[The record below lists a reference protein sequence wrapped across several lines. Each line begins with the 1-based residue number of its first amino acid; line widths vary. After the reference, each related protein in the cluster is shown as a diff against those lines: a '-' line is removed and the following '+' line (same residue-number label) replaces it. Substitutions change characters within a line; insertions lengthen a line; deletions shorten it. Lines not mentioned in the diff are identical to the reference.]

1 MRAQEL
7 RTAWLNFFAERGHKI
22 YPSSGLIPHH
32 PRAPLFT
39 NAGMNQ
45 FLPYIVGEE
54 PPPDP
59 PRATSVQKTV
69 RVKGKHDDI
78 EEIGRSPWHL
88 SFFEMLGN
96 FSLGDYFK
104 EQAIKYAWELST
116 EVFRYDPE
124 RIWVTVYETDDE
136 AEAIWRDVVGVPAD
150 RIQRMGADN
159 FWEMGDTGPCGPC
172 SELYYDKGD
181 SFGDPGGP
189 LHGSDKRYLEYWN
202 LVFMQ
207 YDRQPDGTL
216 ADLPMK
222 VIDTGAG
229 LERNL
234 VLLEDVN
241 NVFET
246 DELARLVDA
255 ASRATGRRYGDDAD
269 TDIQLRILADH
280 GRTISFMVNDGIYPS
295 NEDRGYVVRRIV
307 RRAVRKAYQLGVEK
321 AVTPQL
327 VAATAE
333 VMGEAYPDLL
343 RNVDFVTE
351 VVAREEERFRQTL
364 KSGSTLLEQEIAGG
378 AAAISGDVAFKLH
391 DTFGFPIEL
400 TREIAA
406 ERNVDVD
413 MEGFDEA
420 MTAQRLRARDARK
433 TGADGEVD
441 IDAYRQVVD
450 QFGTTEFT
458 GYQEYES
465 KARVLAVMPTADG
478 KVEIFL
484 DRTPFYAEGG
494 GQVGDTGTITGERGT
509 ARVLDTTYAL
519 PGLNRHVAEVEGEIE
534 VGDEVVAHIDDERRE
549 AIRRNHTGTHLLHW
563 ALREVLGAHVK
574 QQGSLVSPE
583 YLRFDFSHFGPVTPE
598 EMEQVE
604 DLVNARVLANEPVR
618 AYETSKAHA
627 EQLGAIA
634 FFGDKYGEYVRVV
647 EAGTRSLELCGGT
660 HVGALGMIG
669 PIKVTTE
676 QSIGANMRRIFALT
690 GAGTLERVREEEK
703 VLSRAADMLKAQPD
717 ELPDAIERILE
728 RQRALAD
735 ENKALRAQS
744 AKGDASRL
752 AGDAVDGKVVA
763 RVDGVQPND
772 LRDLAVAVRDQ
783 ANVDA
788 VVLIGSPD
796 GARVALVGAS
806 TKESGI
812 AVNEVLGAAAKVT
825 GGGGGGNN
833 PTMAVAGGK
842 DAAKID
848 DALASVRASLGIS

>member
-7 RTAWLNFFAERGHKI
+7 RTAWTTYFAERGHRVW
-22 YPSSGLIPHH
+22 PSSGLIPHH

-45 FLPYIVGEE
+45 FLPYILGEE
-54 PPPDP
+54 PAPDP

-104 EQAIKYAWELST
+104 DQAIAYAWDLST
-116 EVFRYDPE
+116 EVFGYDPE
-124 RIWVTVYETDDE
+124 RLWITVHDSDDE
-136 AEAIWRDVVGVPAD
+136 AEAIWRDGVGVPAD
-150 RIQRMGADN
+150 RIQRLADN
-159 FWEMGDTGPCGPC
+159 FWEMGDTGPCGPN
-172 SELYYDKGD
+172 SELYYDKGEA
-181 SFGDPGGP
+181 FGEPGGP
-189 LHGSDKRYLEYWN
+189 LHGSEKRFLEFWN

-207 YDRQPDGTL
+207 YDRQPDGSL

-255 ASRATGRRYGDDAD
+255 ASRATGRRVGEDAAVD
-269 TDIQLRILADH
+269 VELRILADH

-321 AVTPQL
+321 LITPQL
-327 VAATAE
+327 IAATAE
-333 VMGEAYPDLL
+333 VMGEAYPELL
-343 RNVDFVTE
+343 RNAEFITD
-351 VVAREEERFRQTL
+351 VVAREEDRFRRTL
-364 KSGSTLLEQEIAGG
+364 NSGSGLLEQEIAGG
-378 AAAISGDVAFKLH
+378 ATTISGDVAFRLH

-406 ERNVDVD
+406 ERGVEVDL
-413 MEGFDEA
+413 EGFDEA
-420 MTAQRLRARDARK
+420 MALQRLRARVARK
-433 TGADGEVD
+433 PGSAEGADVS
-441 IDAYRQVVD
+441 AYRELVD
-450 QFGTTEFT
+450 QFGPTEFT

-465 KARVLAVMPTADG
+465 KARVLAVLPAEDG
-478 KVEIFL
+478 KVEVFL
-484 DRTPFYAEGG
+484 DRSPFYAEGG
-494 GQVGDTGTITGERGT
+494 GQVGDTGTIASDGNSV
-509 ARVLDTTYAL
+509 RVLDTTYAV
-519 PGLNRHVAEVEGEIE
+519 PGLHRHVAEVIEGELHP
-534 VGDEVVAHIDDERRE
+534 GDEAVAAIDDERRD

-563 ALREVLGAHVK
+563 ALREVLGLHVK
-574 QQGSLVSPE
+574 QQGSLVAPD
-583 YLRFDFSHFGPVTPE
+583 YLRFDFSHHGPVAPE
-598 EMEQVE
+598 ELEQVE
-604 DLVNARVLANEPVR
+604 NLVNARVLANEPVR
-618 AYETSKAHA
+618 AYETTKDHA

-634 FFGDKYGEYVRVV
+634 FFGDKYGDYVRVV
-647 EAGTRSLELCGGT
+647 EAGQRSLELCGGT

-669 PIKVTTE
+669 PIKITSE

-690 GAGTLERVREEEK
+690 GTGTLERVREEER
-703 VLSRAADMLKAQPD
+703 LLARAAELLRAQPD
-717 ELPDAIERILE
+717 ELPEAIERAIE
-728 RQRALAD
+728 RQRALTD
-735 ENKALRAQS
+735 ENKTLRAQS
-744 AKGDASRL
+744 ARGDAARL
-752 AGDAVDGKVVA
+752 AADAVDGRVVSRLDGLA
-763 RVDGVQPND
+763 QDELRELALAVREQPGVQ
-772 LRDLAVAVRDQ
+772 
-783 ANVDA
+783 A

-796 GARVALVGAS
+796 GERVALIGVAAKDVGV
-806 TKESGI
+806 
-812 AVNEVLGAAAKVT
+812 AVNEVVAAAAKAV

-842 DAAKID
+842 DVGAID
-848 DALASVRASLGIS
+848 DAVALARSLLGPS

>member
-7 RTAWLNFFAERGHKI
+7 RAAWLNFFAERGHKI

-59 PRATSVQKTV
+59 PRATSVQKNV

-96 FSLGDYFK
+96 FSFGDYFK
-104 EQAIKYAWELST
+104 EGAIKLAWELST
-116 EVFRYDPE
+116 EVFGYDPE
-124 RIWVTVYETDDE
+124 RLWVTVFETDDD
-136 AEAIWRDVVGVPAD
+136 AEAIWRDVVGIPAE
-150 RIQRMGADN
+150 RVQRLGADDN
-159 FWEMGDTGPCGPC
+159 FWEMGETGPCGPC
-172 SELYYDKGD
+172 SELFYDKGESYGPD
-181 SFGDPGGP
+181 GGP
-189 LHGSDKRYLEYWN
+189 RVGGNRFLEYWN

-207 YDRQPDGTL
+207 YDRQPDGSL

-234 VLLEDVN
+234 VLLEGAN

-246 DELARLVDA
+246 DELGRLVDA

-280 GRTISFMVNDGIYPS
+280 GRTITFMVNDGIYPS

-333 VMGEAYPDLL
+333 VMGEAYPELL

-364 KSGSTLLEQEIAGG
+364 KSGSSLLEQEIAGG
-378 AAAISGDVAFKLH
+378 ATTISGDVAFKLH

-406 ERNVDVD
+406 EREVDVD

-420 MTAQRLRARDARK
+420 MAVQRLRARDARK
-433 TGADGEVD
+433 TGAAGEVD

-465 KARVLAVMPTADG
+465 KARVIAVLPGADG

-509 ARVLDTTYAL
+509 ARVVDTTYAL
-519 PGLNRHVAEVEGEIE
+519 PGLNR
-534 VGDEVVAHIDDERRE
+534 
-549 AIRRNHTGTHLLHW
+549 
-563 ALREVLGAHVK
+563 
-574 QQGSLVSPE
+574 
-583 YLRFDFSHFGPVTPE
+583 
-598 EMEQVE
+598 
-604 DLVNARVLANEPVR
+604 
-618 AYETSKAHA
+618 
-627 EQLGAIA
+627 
-634 FFGDKYGEYVRVV
+634 
-647 EAGTRSLELCGGT
+647 
-660 HVGALGMIG
+660 
-669 PIKVTTE
+669 
-676 QSIGANMRRIFALT
+676 
-690 GAGTLERVREEEK
+690 
-703 VLSRAADMLKAQPD
+703 
-717 ELPDAIERILE
+717 
-728 RQRALAD
+728 
-735 ENKALRAQS
+735 
-744 AKGDASRL
+744 
-752 AGDAVDGKVVA
+752 
-763 RVDGVQPND
+763 
-772 LRDLAVAVRDQ
+772 
-783 ANVDA
+783 
-788 VVLIGSPD
+788 
-796 GARVALVGAS
+796 
-806 TKESGI
+806 
-812 AVNEVLGAAAKVT
+812 
-825 GGGGGGNN
+825 
-833 PTMAVAGGK
+833 
-842 DAAKID
+842 
-848 DALASVRASLGIS
+848 

>member
-1 MRAQEL
+1 
-7 RTAWLNFFAERGHKI
+7 
-22 YPSSGLIPHH
+22 
-32 PRAPLFT
+32 
-39 NAGMNQ
+39 
-45 FLPYIVGEE
+45 
-54 PPPDP
+54 
-59 PRATSVQKTV
+59 
-69 RVKGKHDDI
+69 
-78 EEIGRSPWHL
+78 
-88 SFFEMLGN
+88 
-96 FSLGDYFK
+96 
-104 EQAIKYAWELST
+104 
-116 EVFRYDPE
+116 
-124 RIWVTVYETDDE
+124 
-136 AEAIWRDVVGVPAD
+136 
-150 RIQRMGADN
+150 
-159 FWEMGDTGPCGPC
+159 
-172 SELYYDKGD
+172 
-181 SFGDPGGP
+181 
-189 LHGSDKRYLEYWN
+189 
-202 LVFMQ
+202 
-207 YDRQPDGTL
+207 
-216 ADLPMK
+216 
-222 VIDTGAG
+222 
-229 LERNL
+229 
-234 VLLEDVN
+234 
-241 NVFET
+241 
-246 DELARLVDA
+246 
-255 ASRATGRRYGDDAD
+255 
-269 TDIQLRILADH
+269 
-280 GRTISFMVNDGIYPS
+280 
-295 NEDRGYVVRRIV
+295 
-307 RRAVRKAYQLGVEK
+307 
-321 AVTPQL
+321 
-327 VAATAE
+327 
-333 VMGEAYPDLL
+333 
-343 RNVDFVTE
+343 
-351 VVAREEERFRQTL
+351 
-364 KSGSTLLEQEIAGG
+364 
-378 AAAISGDVAFKLH
+378 
-391 DTFGFPIEL
+391 
-400 TREIAA
+400 
-406 ERNVDVD
+406 
-413 MEGFDEA
+413 
-420 MTAQRLRARDARK
+420 
-433 TGADGEVD
+433 
-441 IDAYRQVVD
+441 
-450 QFGTTEFT
+450 
-458 GYQEYES
+458 
-465 KARVLAVMPTADG
+465 
-478 KVEIFL
+478 
-484 DRTPFYAEGG
+484 
-494 GQVGDTGTITGERGT
+494 
-509 ARVLDTTYAL
+509 
-519 PGLNRHVAEVEGEIE
+519 
-534 VGDEVVAHIDDERRE
+534 
-549 AIRRNHTGTHLLHW
+549 RNHTGTHLLHW

-618 AYETSKAHA
+618 AYETSKAPA